1 MIKKKSSYQT
11 YADGWGTAW
20 ETSDRRLVRVRQQ
33 VIHFQEQT
41 VGERRF
47 WDAYVAGTEVSR
59 VVRVPYGS
67 AVERGDIFVI
77 ERKQYEVV
85 QKDLKDDKYPASWL
99 LSLQSAVINY
109 REE

>member
-1 MIKKKSSYQT
+1 MIEKRGNYQT
-11 YADGWGTAW
+11 YTDGWGTAW
-20 ETSDRRLVRVRQQ
+20 ETSDRRLVKVRQQ
-33 VIHFQEQT
+33 VVHFQEQT

-59 VVRVPYGS
+59 AVKVPYGS
-67 AVERGDIFVI
+67 KVERGDIFVI
-77 ERKQYEVV
+77 SGKQYEVV

-99 LSLQSAVINY
+99 LSLQAAVINY